1 MQRLTR
7 LTSGPSDA
15 ARPTAGTATGPRLSA
30 EELIAELNRLYA
42 EEVEAAVR
50 YLHLSS
56 AVRGMDRLLVEA
68 KLKEGFQETIQHAEI
83 IAQKIR
89 ALGAVP
95 RLEINVECPPQAI
108 SGREALRLA
117 LTFEEAALEA
127 YQDLLRRIE
136 GDVVLEEFIRAQIA
150 VESIHVAELKELVF
164 E

>member
-1 MQRLTR
+1 MQRLTKP
-7 LTSGPSDA
+7 GPSQPDA
-15 ARPTAGTATGPRLSA
+15 ARPAAAAAGGPGI
-30 EELIAELNRLYA
+30 EPDELIADLNRLYA

-56 AVRGMDRLLVEA
+56 AVRGMDRLLVEG

-83 IAQKIR
+83 IAQKLR

-95 RLEINVECPPQAI
+95 KLEINVECPPQAI
-108 SGREALRLA
+108 SGREALRFA

-127 YQDLLRRIE
+127 YQDVLRRVE
-136 GDVVLEEFIRAQIA
+136 GDVVLEEFIRGQIA
-150 VESIHVAELKELVF
+150 VESVHVAELKELIF